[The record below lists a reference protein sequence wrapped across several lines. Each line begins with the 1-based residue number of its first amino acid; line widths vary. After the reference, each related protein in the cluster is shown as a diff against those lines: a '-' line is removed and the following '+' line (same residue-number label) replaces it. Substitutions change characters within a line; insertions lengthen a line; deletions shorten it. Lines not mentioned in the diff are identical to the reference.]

1 MALRVIL
8 CCWVLM
14 LVRPFLIEIAWIKMI
29 MIWHY
34 QLKAKACGS
43 VKLKEWKETHD
54 SEPPSE
60 TP

>member
-1 MALRVIL
+1 
-8 CCWVLM
+8 M

-34 QLKAKACGS
+34 QLKAISYNS

-54 SEPPSE
+54 SEQPSE
-60 TP
+60 TPSQWQTDPC

>member
-1 MALRVIL
+1 
-8 CCWVLM
+8 M

-34 QLKAKACGS
+34 QLKAIACNS

-54 SEPPSE
+54 SEQPSE
-60 TP
+60 TPSQWQTAPC